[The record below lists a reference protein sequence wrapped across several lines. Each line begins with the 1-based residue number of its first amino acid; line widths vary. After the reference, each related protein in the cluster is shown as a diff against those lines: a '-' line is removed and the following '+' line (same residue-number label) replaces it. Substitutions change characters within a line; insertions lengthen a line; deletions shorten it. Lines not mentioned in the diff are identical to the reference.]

1 MTRSR
6 VLTPVR
12 PRPPRIHGYARQGSI
27 GSITNPCES
36 HRLMTE
42 AELNKIWSQVCAA
55 LERTGPC
62 STLPRP
68 DAEEVAGDFAGLP
81 PGKSYLPSSSPY
93 SLESTKCA
101 SARTTGT
108 KSSPLSLASA
118 MVKQASD
125 FPEAASR
132 QADFQ
137 PTPDPIGSVAGD
149 PRPSMVDA
157 AQLRLKLERLAGHSM
172 RHPLRDAYYA
182 HTSSRQTSKSRLDDM
197 SSRSKGTGTPLS
209 VHSLSVPPHPVSTP
223 QQPSPSQLPWLQL
236 SGSQF
241 SMPSFRALQACAGDA
256 CERPVG
262 GQGTD
267 TPKSSSGITLPPL
280 PGAVANT
287 SIAAHTLRSL
297 ARSSQIRNRCDLD
310 SSLRSMQPCDRRDQ
324 CNLDSSLSQAFVQR
338 LNLGREAGS
347 TISQVWRAPIERN
360 VDLSRNSL
368 SPSFPRKRSRFKRML
383 FRLWRFGR
391 SKSI

>member
-1 MTRSR
+1 MTQSR
-6 VLTPVR
+6 VPTPVG
-12 PRPPRIHGYARQGSI
+12 PRPPRIHGHARRGCVGSI
-27 GSITNPCES
+27 ADPGES
-36 HRLMTE
+36 DRLVTE
-42 AELNKIWSQVCAA
+42 GELNEIWSHVCAA
-55 LERTGPC
+55 LEHAGPC

-101 SARTTGT
+101 SARSTGT
-108 KSSPLSLASA
+108 KSSPWSLVSA
-118 MVKQASD
+118 MAKQASE

-149 PRPSMVDA
+149 PRLSMVDA

-172 RHPLRDAYYA
+172 RHPLRDAYYT
-182 HTSSRQTSKSRLDDM
+182 HTSSRQTSKSRLGDM

-209 VHSLSVPPHPVSTP
+209 VHSLSVPPWADTP

-262 GQGTD
+262 SQGTD
-267 TPKSSSGITLPPL
+267 TPKSASGPALPPL
-280 PGAVANT
+280 PGAVADT
-287 SIAAHTLRSL
+287 IIAAHTLRNL

-310 SSLRSMQPCDRRDQ
+310 SSLRSMQPCDRRDH
-324 CNLDSSLSQAFVQR
+324 CNLDTSSGRSFVQR
-338 LNLGREAGS
+338 LNLAREAGG
-347 TISQVWRAPIERN
+347 TISQVWRAPRERE

-368 SPSFPRKRSRFKRML
+368 SPSLPRKRSRFKRML

-391 SKSI
+391 SRSI